1 MGNPSPASRQ
11 MKKND
16 FIYFQK
22 ENKLEFTC
30 VRRSRPTAGKG
41 GIEGGAELGDGDCA
55 EGRGGGVVG
64 CGVGGGAG
72 LGGGGRGDRRGKPP
86 VARNSSAAL
95 PAHSLPR
102 FL

>member
-41 GIEGGAELGDGDCA
+41 GIEGGAELGDGDCV
-55 EGRGGGVVG
+55 EGRGGVVG

-72 LGGGGRGDRRGKPP
+72 LGGGGRGERRGKPP
-86 VARNSSAAL
+86 VARNSPAAL

-102 FL
+102 FS